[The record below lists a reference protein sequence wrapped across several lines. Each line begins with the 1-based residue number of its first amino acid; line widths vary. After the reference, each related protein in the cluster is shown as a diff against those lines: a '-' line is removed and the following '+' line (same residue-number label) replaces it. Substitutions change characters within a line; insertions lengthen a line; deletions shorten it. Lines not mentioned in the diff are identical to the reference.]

1 MCPAAYRTSCTAN
14 ASGGLLSVTSDRKY
28 PKSAAKTKVLGS
40 VPKILFIP
48 LPEFLKL

>member
-1 MCPAAYRTSCTAN
+1 MS
-14 ASGGLLSVTSDRKY
+14 LLHNPFFAMGVVLSFFGERKY
-28 PKSAAKTKVLGS
+28 PKNAAKTKVLGS